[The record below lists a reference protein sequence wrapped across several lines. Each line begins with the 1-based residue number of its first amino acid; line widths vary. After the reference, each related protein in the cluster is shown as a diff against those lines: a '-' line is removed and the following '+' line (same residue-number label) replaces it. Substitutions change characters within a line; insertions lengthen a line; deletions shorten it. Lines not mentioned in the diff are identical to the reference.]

1 MNKEFI
7 RIGTKFPYKNKIF
20 EIIDLVEG
28 SSKTYTGT
36 LVFYKNGEGV
46 LRVRTMESFLE
57 KFKMFQ

>member
-28 SSKTYTGT
+28 SFKTYTGT
-36 LVFYKNGEGV
+36 LVFYKNGEGILKV
-46 LRVRTMESFLE
+46 KTMEAFLE
-57 KFKMFQ
+57 KFEMFQ